1 VAGAR
6 DEDGENPRPQTRKAM
21 SRHISEAL
29 RQFVIKRAK
38 NICEYCLIDIDD
50 TWLGAEVDHIISVKH
65 GGATKRGNLACT
77 CQPCNRNKGSDLGS
91 IYWPSGELV
100 RFFNPRTD
108 HWADHFELDGALI
121 KPLTEIGE
129 VTARI
134 LDFNDEW
141 RLQERSELIQD
152 GRYPPLAAKRRVK
165 SKKRSK

>member
-1 VAGAR
+1 
-6 DEDGENPRPQTRKAM
+6 M
-21 SRHISEAL
+21 SRHISETL

-65 GGATKRGNLACT
+65 GGATRRRNLACT

-91 IYWPSGELV
+91 IFWPSGQLV

-108 HWADHFELDGALI
+108 HWADHFELDGAMI

-134 LDFNDEW
+134 LDFNSDQ
-141 RLQERSELIQD
+141 RLLERRGLIQD
-152 GRYPPLAAKRRVK
+152 SRYPSSAAKKQMK
-165 SKKRSK
+165 SKKGSKE